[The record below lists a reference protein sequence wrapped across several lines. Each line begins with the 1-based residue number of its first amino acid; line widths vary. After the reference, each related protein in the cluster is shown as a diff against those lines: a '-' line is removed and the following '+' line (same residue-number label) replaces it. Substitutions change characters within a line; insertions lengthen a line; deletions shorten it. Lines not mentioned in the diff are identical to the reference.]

1 MVNMSDEHSD
11 GLEFTYTVKN
21 HSNLKSG
28 RATIHLGESPTLHLI
43 NNSKNEIH
51 LIEGASLTLCYTL
64 SGSPT
69 PQVSLIRITPSKA
82 ETAVQTSR
90 YTVQGNC
97 LYFGPLRQADTGLL
111 SVQAVNCF
119 NTSMF
124 PLSLQVSSKRQLI
137 LYGSFNLFSKQ
148 MSYFV
153 NILVVLIVKSVV
165 FYVASEMPENTTEP
179 SNNIIANSYETQV
192 IKTFRILP
200 QTKPVEIVRGTQQA
214 RVYLDDSSDD
224 ITVSVWVVA
233 AVGGACALLVV
244 TVFVIFCCKLRKRRN
259 DLENGSK
266 DELDGEYEV
275 QLAPGAYN
283 SLPCKPT
290 SANASSVQ
298 TTENNFPKPNSTLN
312 NPIEFESAYDTLTAQ
327 GRRGKL

>member
-1 MVNMSDEHSD
+1 
-11 GLEFTYTVKN
+11 
-21 HSNLKSG
+21 
-28 RATIHLGESPTLHLI
+28 
-43 NNSKNEIH
+43 
-51 LIEGASLTLCYTL
+51 
-64 SGSPT
+64 
-69 PQVSLIRITPSKA
+69 
-82 ETAVQTSR
+82 
-90 YTVQGNC
+90 
-97 LYFGPLRQADTGLL
+97 
-111 SVQAVNCF
+111 
-119 NTSMF
+119 
-124 PLSLQVSSKRQLI
+124 
-137 LYGSFNLFSKQ
+137 
-148 MSYFV
+148 
-153 NILVVLIVKSVV
+153 
-165 FYVASEMPENTTEP
+165 MPENTTEP

-327 GRRGKL
+327 GRRGNDKSDVLEMTSPFNPFEFDGQYDTLTSNNTAYDTLTMKDSSNKGFFPLNKSATEKKNAENKEEPCYSIPSTDIDN